1 MIENAVVRGML
12 VSWACQKTKVG
23 MKGPRG
29 DNRGECVAPKREWS
43 AKKCNNWFQKR
54 LPRTVACVPRRG
66 FANEKTKRQRRQRK
80 ETSSKVGRCEGKK
93 G

>member
-1 MIENAVVRGML
+1 M
-12 VSWACQKTKVG
+12 
-23 MKGPRG
+23 
-29 DNRGECVAPKREWS
+29 APKREWS
-43 AKKCNNWFQKR
+43 AKKCNKWFQKR

-66 FANEKTKRQRRQRK
+66 FANEKKEEAKTARK